1 MLFFLL
7 PLVDA
12 KVEQMYG
19 MALLGQQM
27 YGVALQE
34 NRYMVWH
41 YQDNRCIN
49 LYTCTEFE
57 KENKLI
63 WDIYM

>member
-1 MLFFLL
+1 
-7 PLVDA
+7 
-12 KVEQMYG
+12 
-19 MALLGQQM
+19 M

-41 YQDNRCIN
+41 YQDNRYMVRHYQDNRYMVRHYQDNRCIN
-49 LYTCTEFE
+49 FYTCTEFE

-63 WDIYM
+63 RDIYM

>member
-1 MLFFLL
+1 
-7 PLVDA
+7 
-12 KVEQMYG
+12 VEQMYG